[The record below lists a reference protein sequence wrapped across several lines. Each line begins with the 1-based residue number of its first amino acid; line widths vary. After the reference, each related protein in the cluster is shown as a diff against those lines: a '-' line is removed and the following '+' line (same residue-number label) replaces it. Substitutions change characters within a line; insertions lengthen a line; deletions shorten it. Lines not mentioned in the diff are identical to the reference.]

1 MLGENEFDENQ
12 FDENQFDEKECDEIA
27 KLTANEFD
35 ENSRQ
40 NESVKNPCVFN
51 SAFHFDELLK
61 PRRVRK
67 V

>member
-1 MLGENEFDENQ
+1 MLGENEFDDDKFGENR
-12 FDENQFDEKECDEIA
+12 FGEKKCDEIA

-35 ENSRQ
+35 KNSRQ
-40 NESVKNPCVFN
+40 NESVENPRVFN
-51 SAFHFDELLK
+51 MHVHFDELLK